1 MQLSYRDSG
10 VDIQAGNDLVKRIQ
24 SFTQGI
30 GGFAGT
36 YPLGDGRLL
45 AATTDGVGTKLE
57 LAQRTGRLEG
67 LGQDLVGMCVNDLI
81 TIGARPLFF
90 LDYYACGRLDVDQA
104 ETVIRSIQKACV
116 ESNCLLLGGETAEMP
131 GFYADKVFDLAG
143 FAVGLVDEEK
153 LINGQNLEAGDLIFG
168 IPSSG
173 PHSNGYS
180 LIRRI
185 LQACPDEFSQIQL
198 SQLLEPTRL
207 YVKPVMGLLDLGL
220 PIKAMAH
227 ITGGGWE
234 NLERVLPSGRSLDLD
249 WNAWKLPALFRH
261 LQQVGG
267 VQEEEMRRT
276 FNCGFGM
283 ALFLSPLEAER
294 LQSLLPEVVQLGKV
308 A

>member
-10 VDIQAGNDLVKRIQ
+10 VDIQAGNELVKRIQ
-24 SFTQGI
+24 TFTHGI

-104 ETVIRSIQKACV
+104 EVVIRSIQRACAD
-116 ESNCLLLGGETAEMP
+116 SNCLLLGGETAEMP
-131 GFYADKVFDLAG
+131 GFYADQVFDLAG
-143 FAVGLVDEEK
+143 FAVGLVDEDK
-153 LINGQNLEAGDLIFG
+153 LIDGRELQAGDLIFG

-173 PHSNGYS
+173 PHSNGFS

-185 LQACPDEFSQIQL
+185 LEACPKEFSDEHL
-198 SQLLEPTRL
+198 AQLLEPTRL
-207 YVKPVMGLLDLGL
+207 YVKPVMGLLELGL
-220 PIKAMAH
+220 HLKAMAH

-234 NLERVLPSGRSLDLD
+234 NLERVLPAGRSLDLD
-249 WNAWKLPALFRH
+249 WQAWKLPKLFQH
-261 LQQVGG
+261 LQQAGG
-267 VQEEEMRRT
+267 IREDEMRRT

-283 ALFLSPLEAER
+283 ALFVSPDEGER
-294 LQSLLPEVVQLGKV
+294 LQAMLPQVVQLGKV
-308 A
+308 V

>member
-90 LDYYACGRLDVDQA
+90 LDYYACGKLEVDQT
-104 ETVIRSIQKACV
+104 EIVIRSIQRACAD
-116 ESNCLLLGGETAEMP
+116 SNCLLLGGETAEMP

-143 FAVGLVDEEK
+143 FAVGMVDEDKLVDGRD
-153 LINGQNLEAGDLIFG
+153 LQAGDLIFG

-173 PHSNGYS
+173 PHSNGFS

-185 LQACPDEFSQIQL
+185 LEASPKDFNDSHL
-198 SQLLEPTRL
+198 RQLLEPTRL
-207 YVKPVMGLLDLGL
+207 FVKPVLGLLELGL
-220 PIKAMAH
+220 KVKAMAH

-234 NLERVLPSGRSLDLD
+234 NLERVLPAGRSLDLD
-249 WNAWKLPALFRH
+249 WQAWSLPPLFQH

-267 VQEEEMRRT
+267 VQESEMRRT

-283 ALFLSPLEAER
+283 ALFVSDAEGER
-294 LQSLLPEVVQLGKV
+294 LRSMLPEVVCLGKV

>member
-1 MQLSYRDSG
+1 MQLSYKDSG
-10 VDIQAGNDLVKRIQ
+10 VDIQAGNELVQRIQ

-57 LAQRTGRLEG
+57 LAQRLGQLQG

-104 ETVIRSIQKACV
+104 EVVIRSIQRAC
-116 ESNCLLLGGETAEMP
+116 SDSHCLLLGGETAEMP

-143 FAVGLVDEEK
+143 FAVGLVDQEK
-153 LINGQNLEAGDLIFG
+153 LIDGRALVAGDLIFG
-168 IPSSG
+168 LPSSG
-173 PHSNGYS
+173 PHSNGFS

-185 LQACPDEFSQIQL
+185 LEACPDQFSPSHL
-198 SQLLEPTRL
+198 EQLLEPTRL
-207 YVKPVMGLLDLGL
+207 YVKPVLGVLELGL
-220 PIKAMAH
+220 EVKAMAH

-234 NLERVLPSGRSLDLD
+234 NLLRVLPKGLDLDLD
-249 WNAWKLPALFRH
+249 WNAWKLPNLFQH

-267 VQEEEMRRT
+267 VDEAEMRRT

-283 ALFLSPLEAER
+283 ALFVSDGEANR
-294 LQSLLPEVVQLGKV
+294 LRAMLPEAVLLGKV
-308 A
+308 S